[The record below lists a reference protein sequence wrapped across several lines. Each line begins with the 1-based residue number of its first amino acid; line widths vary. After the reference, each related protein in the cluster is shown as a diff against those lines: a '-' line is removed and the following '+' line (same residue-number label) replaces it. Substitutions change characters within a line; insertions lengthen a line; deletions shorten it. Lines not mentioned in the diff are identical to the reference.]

1 MLSEHQWGQI
11 KNRPLLE
18 KLHNKPQSTKNGS
31 LLHHE
36 IVFLYWCIVSKG
48 RLFHRK
54 KAMMHMVV
62 GGRVVTVVTTPVV
75 KHFSIH
81 QVNNIL
87 SVNGHDLN
95 TCRYNQIAERI
106 WEQIKVYNIYIYNYE
121 YVYFSNTHMHCVYL
135 G

>member
-18 KLHNKPQSTKNGS
+18 KLHNSSQPKTDHYYIMKLFSCMD
-31 LLHHE
+31 
-36 IVFLYWCIVSKG
+36 VLYLKAAC
-48 RLFHRK
+48 FTEK

-106 WEQIKVYNIYIYNYE
+106 WEQKKVYNIYIYNYE
-121 YVYFSNTHMHCVYL
+121 YVYFSNTHIHCVYL